1 MALKDKNTEKKKK
14 VSSGAE
20 SNEAIKGLRVNYPI
34 IFLSGLV
41 ILIASILTFLLI
53 IKNIFGN
60 YELSE
65 ILPTKENLEQYRYSD
80 NVGLLYSN
88 YTANML
94 GSDVTWV
101 QDNID
106 TWKEFLKN
114 MKINHEVFTDLD
126 LEEGK
131 HLKYNLIILAGSKSM
146 SDKEVM
152 QLKRYIDAGGSVLA
166 TGGVATFSD
175 EAKWRGW
182 DFFKEIFGMK
192 FTKELSPVEILK
204 KNHTLRG
211 NLPLT
216 AGIPTGY
223 ILEIATWDRPVYAE
237 VLEQRVTQVSYWYD
251 YRGEKGLVDEQI
263 KKSAGIAN
271 GTYGKGRFVWYGF
284 ELNSVV
290 GSNEDYTN
298 LAKLVKNS
306 INWLTYNPTS
316 FVKDWP
322 EPYEAAAIYVPKVM
336 DNMNNIN
343 SVKSTISALKMDASI
358 IVEDNLALKYGR
370 EISSLAQI
378 GDIIPTIDLGI
389 YSQYSTTED
398 DFATDQQNLTPQK
411 TDLATKEMQK
421 ASIMMVSDSLLKLTG
436 KRIKGITPYNGF
448 YDQTTLDILAENNIS
463 YILTDSLT
471 DRSVPNKIILNGK
484 DVYVITNTS
493 RDDIKIMKDFGLK
506 DIKFQQYTYFE
517 DIDRIIFEGGLYVL
531 KLHNNYQLQPE
542 YKSVFSDITKYMKSK
557 KNIWVTS
564 IPELLN
570 WWESKSGVEL
580 KYDTRGKRRISVEV
594 SNHKETREDEFTVE
608 VNFNKAVKNIE
619 ISAELIN
626 TPIPKFDFNEETQ
639 ILYLY
644 VKNLKKDESRT
655 YLIDFENV
663 NEFNANERL
672 IFRTNDK

>member
-1 MALKDKNTEKKKK
+1 MALKETKYDKNWNKKN
-14 VSSGAE
+14 SEAE

-34 IFLSGLV
+34 IFLSGLL

-53 IKNIFGN
+53 IKNIYGN

-65 ILPTKENLEQYRYSD
+65 ILPTKENLKDFRYTEKVGILYSD
-80 NVGLLYSN
+80 

-114 MKINHEVFTDLD
+114 LKISYEVFTDLE
-126 LEEGK
+126 LEEAK
-131 HLKYNLIILAGSKSM
+131 HQKYNLIILAGTKSM
-146 SDKEVM
+146 SEKELM
-152 QLKRYIDAGGSVLA
+152 RIKRYIDAGGSVLA
-166 TGGVATFSD
+166 TGSVATFSD

-182 DFFKEIFGMK
+182 DFFKETFGMK

-237 VLEQRVTQVSYWYD
+237 ILEQRVTQVSYWYD
-251 YRGEKGLVDEQI
+251 YRSEKGLVDEQI

-306 INWLTYNPTS
+306 VNWLTYNPTS

-322 EPYEAAAIYVPKVM
+322 EPYSAAAIYLPTVKE
-336 DNMNNIN
+336 NMNNLSAIN
-343 SVKSTISALKMDASI
+343 STISEFKVEATI
-358 IVEDNLALKYGR
+358 IVEDNLALKHTK
-370 EISSLAQI
+370 EISKLAQSA
-378 GDIIPTIDLGI
+378 DIVPIIELGVYEPFPTVENGFSTTKSKSDLG
-389 YSQYSTTED
+389 S
-398 DFATDQQNLTPQK
+398 
-411 TDLATKEMQK
+411 KEVQS
-421 ASIMMVSDSLLKLTG
+421 ASINYVKDSLYKIINKKLN
-436 KRIKGITPYNGF
+436 GITPFYGF
-448 YDQTTLDILAENNIS
+448 YNQTTLDILAEEGIN
-463 YILTDSLT
+463 YIVTDSIT
-471 DRSVPNKIILNGK
+471 DRSVPNKIILNEK
-484 DVYVITNTS
+484 EVFIITNTS
-493 RDDIKIMKDFGLK
+493 RDDIKIIKDFGLK
-506 DIKFQQYTYFE
+506 DSKFQKYTYFE
-517 DIDRIIFEGGLYVL
+517 DIDRIVFEGGLYVL
-531 KLHNNYQLQPE
+531 KLHNNYQLKPE
-542 YKSVFSDITKYMKSK
+542 YQNIFGDITKYIVS

-564 IPELLN
+564 IPKLLN

-580 KYDTRGKRRISVEV
+580 KYEKRGKRRISVEV
-594 SNHKETREDEFTVE
+594 SNHKKSREDDFTVE
-608 VNFNKAVKNIE
+608 VNFNKSVKNIQ

-626 TPIPKFDFNEETQ
+626 TPIPKFKFDEDTQ
-639 ILYLY
+639 TLYLY
-644 VKNLKKDESRT
+644 IKNLKKDESRT
-655 YLIDFENV
+655 FLIDFENV
-663 NEFNANERL
+663 NKFNANEKL
-672 IFRTNDK
+672 IFRENN

>member
-1 MALKDKNTEKKKK
+1 MALKVNKYGNEKPQKKN
-14 VSSGAE
+14 SGAE
-20 SNEAIKGLRVNYPI
+20 ANEAIKGLRVNYPI

-41 ILIASILTFLLI
+41 ILIASILTYLLI
-53 IKNIFGN
+53 IKNIYGN

-65 ILPTKENLEQYRYSD
+65 ILPTKENLEEYRYSD
-80 NVGLLYSN
+80 RVGILYSN

-114 MKINHEVFTDLD
+114 LKIDYEVFPDLD
-126 LEEGK
+126 LEEAK
-131 HLKYNLIILAGSKSM
+131 HQKYNLIILAGSKSM

-152 QLKRYIDAGGSVLA
+152 EIKRYIDAGGSVLA
-166 TGGVATFSD
+166 TGGVGTFSD

-182 DFFKEIFGMK
+182 DFFKETFGMK
-192 FTKELSPVEILK
+192 FTKELSPDEILK

-237 VLEQRVTQVSYWYD
+237 ILEQRTTQVSYWYD

-263 KKSAGIAN
+263 RKSAGIAN

-290 GSNEDYTN
+290 GNNEDYTN

-322 EPYEAAAIYVPKVM
+322 EPYDAAAIYVPAIEE
-336 DNMNNIN
+336 NINNIGA
-343 SVKSTISALKMDASI
+343 VKSTIDIYKKDASI
-358 IVEDNLALKYGR
+358 IVDGDLALKYVK
-370 EISSLAQI
+370 EMAQLAKS
-378 GDIIPTIDLGI
+378 GDIIPIIDLGALEAF
-389 YSQYSTTED
+389 STNEED
-398 DFATDQQNLTPQK
+398 LGA
-411 TDLATKEMQK
+411 KEIQR
-421 ASIMMVSDSLLKLTG
+421 ADITYIRDSLNKIIG
-436 KRIKGITPYNGF
+436 RPIKGITPYYGF
-448 YDQTTLDILAENNIS
+448 YNQTTLDVLAEENIS
-463 YILTDSLT
+463 YIITDSLT

-484 DVYVITNTS
+484 DVFVITNTS
-493 RDDIKIMKDFGLK
+493 RDDIKIMKDFGLT
-506 DIKFQQYTYFE
+506 DPEFQKYTYFE

-531 KLHNNYQLQPE
+531 KLHNNYQLKPE
-542 YKSVFSDITKYMKSK
+542 FQRIFGDISKYMTSQ
-557 KNIWVTS
+557 NIWITS
-564 IPELLN
+564 IPELLK

-594 SNHKETREDEFTVE
+594 SNHKKSREDEFTVE

-619 ISAELIN
+619 ISTELIN
-626 TPIPKFDFNEETQ
+626 TPIPEFDFDKDTQ
-639 ILYLY
+639 IMYLY
-644 VKNLKKDESRT
+644 VKNLKQDESRT
-655 YLIDFENV
+655 FLIDFENV
-663 NEFNANERL
+663 NEFNANEKL
-672 IFRTNDK
+672 LFRKTN

>member
-1 MALKDKNTEKKKK
+1 MALKDSKYDKKQQKKKN
-14 VSSGAE
+14 SDAE
-20 SNEAIKGLRVNYPI
+20 SNQAIKGLRVNYPI

-65 ILPTKENLEQYRYSD
+65 ILPTRENLQEFRYSEK
-80 NVGLLYSN
+80 VGILYSN

-114 MKINHEVFTDLD
+114 LKINYEVFTDLD
-126 LEEGK
+126 LEEVK
-131 HLKYNLIILAGSKSM
+131 HKKYNLIILAGAKSM
-146 SDKEVM
+146 SDKEVV
-152 QLKRYIDAGGSVLA
+152 QIKKYIDAGGSILA
-166 TGGVATFSD
+166 TGGVATFSS

-182 DFFKEIFGMK
+182 DFFKETFGMK
-192 FTKELSPVEILK
+192 FTKELSPLEMLK

-211 NLPLT
+211 NMPLT

-223 ILEIATWDRPVYAE
+223 ILQIATWDRPVYAE
-237 VLEQRVTQVSYWYD
+237 ILEQRVTQVSYWYD

-306 INWLTYNPTS
+306 VNWLIYQPTS
-316 FVKDWP
+316 YVKDWP
-322 EPYEAAAIYVPKVM
+322 EPYVAAAIYLPTVKE
-336 DNMNNIN
+336 NTNNLSSI
-343 SVKSTISALKMDASI
+343 KSTISEFKEDAAI
-358 IVEDNLALKYGR
+358 IVEDNLALKYTEELSKLSQYG
-370 EISSLAQI
+370 E
-378 GDIIPTIDLGI
+378 IIPIIELGVFEPF
-389 YSQYSTTED
+389 STVDD
-398 DFATDQQNLTPQK
+398 DFY
-411 TDLATKEMQK
+411 ATKTTANSESNLGSKEIQK
-421 ASIMMVSDSLLKLTG
+421 SSILYVKDSLNKLIN
-436 KRIKGITPYNGF
+436 KKLLGITPYSGF
-448 YDQTTLDILAENNIS
+448 YNQTTLDILAEEDIS
-463 YILTDSLT
+463 YIITDSIT
-471 DRSVPNKIILNGK
+471 DRSVPNKIILNEK
-484 DVYVITNTS
+484 EVFIITNTS
-493 RDDIKIMKDFGLK
+493 RDDIKIMKEFGLM
-506 DIKFQQYTYFE
+506 DPKFQKYTYFE
-517 DIDRIIFEGGLYVL
+517 DIDRIVFEGGLYVL
-531 KLHNNYQLQPE
+531 KLHNNYQLRPE
-542 YKSVFSDITKYMKSK
+542 YKHIFGDITKYINSQ
-557 KNIWVTS
+557 NIWVTS
-564 IPELLN
+564 IPKLLK

-594 SNHKETREDEFTVE
+594 SNHKDTREDEFTVE

-626 TPIPKFDFNEETQ
+626 TPIPKYKFDDETQ

-644 VKNLKKDESRT
+644 IKNLKKDESRIF
-655 YLIDFENV
+655 LIDFENI

-672 IFRTNDK
+672 IF

>member
-1 MALKDKNTEKKKK
+1 M
-14 VSSGAE
+14 
-20 SNEAIKGLRVNYPI
+20 KGLRVNYPI
-34 IFLSGLV
+34 IFLSGLL

-53 IKNIFGN
+53 IKNIYGN

-65 ILPTKENLEQYRYSD
+65 VLPTKENLQEYRYSD
-80 NVGLLYSN
+80 RIGILYSN

-114 MKINHEVFTDLD
+114 MKIKYEVFSDLD
-126 LEEGK
+126 LEEAK
-131 HLKYNLIILAGSKSM
+131 HQNYNLIILAGSKSM
-146 SDKEVM
+146 SDREVM
-152 QLKRYIDAGGSVLA
+152 EIKRYIDAGGSVLA

-182 DFFKEIFGMK
+182 DFFKETFGMK
-192 FTKELSPVEILK
+192 FTKELSPAEALK

-223 ILEIATWDRPVYAE
+223 ILKIATWDRPVYAE
-237 VLEQRVTQVSYWYD
+237 ILEQRTTQVSYWFD

-263 KKSAGIAN
+263 RKSAGIAN

-290 GSNEDYTN
+290 GNNEDYTN

-306 INWLTYNPTS
+306 VNWLTYNPTS

-322 EPYEAAAIYVPKVM
+322 EPYDAASIYLPTIEE
-336 DNMNNIN
+336 NINNI
-343 SVKSTISALKMDASI
+343 SAVKSTIEIYKKDVSI
-358 IVEDNLALKYGR
+358 IVDGELSLKHVKEMSNLANY
-370 EISSLAQI
+370 
-378 GDIIPTIDLGI
+378 GDIIPIIDLGALEEL
-389 YSQYSTTED
+389 STNE
-398 DFATDQQNLTPQK
+398 A
-411 TDLATKEMQK
+411 DLGSKEIQR
-421 ASIMMVSDSLLKLTG
+421 ADITYIRDSLNKITG
-436 KRIKGITPYNGF
+436 RPIKGITPYYGF
-448 YDQTTLDILAENNIS
+448 YNQTTLDVLAEENIS
-463 YILTDSLT
+463 YIITDSLT

-484 DVYVITNTS
+484 DVFIITNTS
-493 RDDIKIMKDFGLK
+493 RDDIRIMKDFGLT
-506 DIKFQQYTYFE
+506 DLEFQKYTYFE

-531 KLHNNYQLQPE
+531 KLHNNYQLRPE
-542 YKSVFSDITKYMKSK
+542 FHRIFGDISKYMASQ
-557 KNIWVTS
+557 NIWITS
-564 IPELLN
+564 LPELLK

-580 KYDTRGKRRISVEV
+580 KYETRGKRRISVEV
-594 SNHKETREDEFTVE
+594 SNHKKTREDEFTVE

-626 TPIPKFDFNEETQ
+626 TPIPEFDFNEDTQ
-639 ILYLY
+639 IMYLY
-644 VKNLKKDESRT
+644 VKNLKEDESRT

-663 NEFNANERL
+663 NEFNANEKIL
-672 IFRTNDK
+672 FRKTN